1 MSPASS
7 CSRSPSLRSFHWGP
21 AGETICFI
29 DPLLYG
35 VGGTLYTVRI
45 FMYSRERT
53 ILLRPLQC
61 TVGCH
66 NGKDQNESKVFYRSP
81 LTQRT
86 SADSF
91 PCLLL
96 RDINCYWSDHI
107 STTTTATLYCPAC
120 PLDTLLQSGRG
131 MEREERREGPT
142 TKKLRRESTACRRAH
157 QLLIA
162 QLSSIG

>member
-1 MSPASS
+1 MLCVTTDPSVAFVFIYVAGVLVLALSFSPVVPLGAGG
-7 CSRSPSLRSFHWGP
+7 RDNLLYRSF
-21 AGETICFI
+21 II
-29 DPLLYG
+29 RSIRY
-35 VGGTLYTVRI
+35 VY
-45 FMYSRERT
+45 MYSRERT

-142 TKKLRRESTACRRAH
+142 
-157 QLLIA
+157 
-162 QLSSIG
+162 SIN